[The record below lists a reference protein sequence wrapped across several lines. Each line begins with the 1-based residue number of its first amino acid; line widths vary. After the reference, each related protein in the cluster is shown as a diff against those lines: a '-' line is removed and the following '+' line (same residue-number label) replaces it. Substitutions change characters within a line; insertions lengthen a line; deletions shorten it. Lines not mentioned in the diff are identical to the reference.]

1 MDRKLIREY
10 LVELIGTA
18 IFIYLAAGLVC
29 VNEMT
34 RPEATTTAALSIHQ
48 PGLLGV
54 AIGQGV
60 FWMTLLAITMPISGG
75 CLNPAIAVALWV
87 FNRLSTHRLAWFLG
101 AQLIGSV
108 LGCVLL
114 RLTFSAEILQSAKLG
129 VPHLNPLVYQLAS
142 DGPARSAIFAG
153 VAIEFLL
160 TFCLFLAIFSPRDAG
175 SFWRSGAILV
185 GCVLFAFPL
194 TGAALNPA
202 RWFGPTFLGL
212 LDSRSGDLPW
222 RDAIVY
228 VIGPTLGAF
237 AGAVFCFKAQRS

>member
-1 MDRKLIREY
+1 MDRKLLREY
-10 LVELIGTA
+10 LVELTGTM
-18 IFIYLAAGLVC
+18 IFVYLAAGLVC
-29 VNEMT
+29 VNQMT
-34 RPEATTTAALSIHQ
+34 TPESTGVPALSVHQ

-75 CLNPAIAVALWV
+75 CLNPAIAIALWV
-87 FNRLSTHRLAWFLG
+87 FNRLSTNRLAWFLG
-101 AQLIGSV
+101 AQMIGSI
-108 LGCVLL
+108 LACILL
-114 RLTFSAEILQSAKLG
+114 RLTFSPEILQSAKLG
-129 VPHLNPLVYQLAS
+129 APHLNPLVYQMSS

-153 VAIEFLL
+153 TAIEFLL

-202 RWFGPTFLGL
+202 RWFGPVFLGL
-212 LDSRSGDLPW
+212 LDGGTGGLPW

-228 VIGPTLGAF
+228 VIGPTQGAF
-237 AGAVFCFKAQRS
+237 AGAVFCFKMRQS